1 MRASYP
7 ARYQG
12 APPPRSQVRVGDGE
26 RERAVQRLR
35 GAYADGRLSSEEF
48 EERLSLAFAAQTRR
62 DLQRLTRDLP
72 RDRDMRER
80 AGRAAFRWHAATY
93 LTVNGGLVVSW
104 LATGGPFWPAG
115 SIGPWGGWRPRSS
128 RSASAWP
135 SRPRHAATFSA

>member
-115 SIGPWGGWRPRSS
+115 SIGPWGGWLALHAYARRRAS
-128 RSASAWP
+128 R
-135 SRPRHAATFSA
+135 RRRHAV